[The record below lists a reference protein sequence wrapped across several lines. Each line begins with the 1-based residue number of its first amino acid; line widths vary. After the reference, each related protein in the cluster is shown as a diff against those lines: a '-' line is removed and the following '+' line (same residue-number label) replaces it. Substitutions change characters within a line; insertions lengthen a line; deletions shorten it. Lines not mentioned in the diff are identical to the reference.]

1 MENKNSFLSE
11 LSRFYSNLLDL
22 SVYISEFLLF
32 CFILALFFFKSG
44 EKFVETFYFFSILF
58 IILYKL
64 YPYLS
69 ERSEKI
75 EIIGNLLGEIIPFIG
90 SLFVLFL
97 FLNSYFPIYPSL
109 KEYFLDFLKMVEDF
123 LNEFA
128 IALLIVFIFL
138 VVPLNIAS
146 GIFLFEGM
154 KRMGDKKKEKI
165 FVIFGSLLL
174 FIFEVG
180 LMYWTGIL
188 LTEQSSFTPFIKS
201 NLKIIF
207 GFSLLSIHLNF
218 IRKKISE
225 FFKRFSKV

>member
-1 MENKNSFLSE
+1 
-11 LSRFYSNLLDL
+11 
-22 SVYISEFLLF
+22 
-32 CFILALFFFKSG
+32 LALFFFKSG

-58 IILYKL
+58 LILYKI

-75 EIIGNLLGEIIPFIG
+75 EIIGNLLGEIIPLIG
-90 SLFVLFL
+90 SLFVLFI
-97 FLNSYFPIYPSL
+97 FLNSYFPIYPPL

-123 LNEFA
+123 LNEFV
-128 IALLIVFIFL
+128 IAPLIVFIFL
-138 VVPLNIAS
+138 VVPLSIAS
-146 GIFLFEGM
+146 GVFLSEGM

-180 LMYWTGIL
+180 LMYWTGLL

-218 IRKKISE
+218 IRKKIGE
-225 FFKRFSKV
+225 FFKRFSKVGSP

>member
-1 MENKNSFLSE
+1 
-11 LSRFYSNLLDL
+11 
-22 SVYISEFLLF
+22 
-32 CFILALFFFKSG
+32 LALFFFKSG

-58 IILYKL
+58 LILYKL

-75 EIIGNLLGEIIPFIG
+75 EIIGNLLGEIIPLIG
-90 SLFVLFL
+90 SLFVLFI
-97 FLNSYFPIYPSL
+97 FLNSYFPIYPPL

-123 LNEFA
+123 LNEFV
-128 IALLIVFIFL
+128 IAPLIVFIFL
-138 VVPLNIAS
+138 VVPLSIAS
-146 GIFLFEGM
+146 GVFLSEGM

-180 LMYWTGIL
+180 LMYWTGLL